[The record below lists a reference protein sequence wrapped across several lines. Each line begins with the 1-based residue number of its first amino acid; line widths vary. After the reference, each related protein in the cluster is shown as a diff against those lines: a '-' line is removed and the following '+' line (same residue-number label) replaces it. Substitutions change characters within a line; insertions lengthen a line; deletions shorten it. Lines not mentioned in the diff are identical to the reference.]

1 MPGHIKLVKG
11 AVDPDPTEYL
21 LPNMDMKKADQN
33 KPYDPKKSVWV
44 ADPKTGGY
52 REGLL
57 ETGDIV
63 QIGAEGAD
71 VAQKMTVAVGHEK
84 FTFKMGEI
92 GRVNPPKFEKCED
105 MVNLTFLNDAS
116 VFWNLKTRYQAKM
129 IHTYSGLFVVV
140 VNPYKRYPIYTHRV
154 CKIYLG
160 KRRNEVPPHLW
171 AIAECAYRNML
182 QNKKDNAMLIT
193 GESGAGKTENT
204 KKVITYLAMVAAG
217 GGKKQEKKVSLEDQI
232 VATNPILESYGN
244 AKTARNDNSSRFG
257 KFIRIHF
264 TASGKLAGCDIVSY
278 LLEKSRITE
287 QQEVERSYHIF
298 YQLIQPYGDGICEGG
313 LREKCRLSSDIYDY
327 IYVSQG
333 KTKVDSIDD
342 NEELEYTEDA
352 FNVLGFSEQEK
363 FDCYML
369 TAGVM
374 TCGGIEF
381 KTKGRDDQ
389 AECEQIGPE
398 TFPGKAA
405 GAFCVDAFQMIK
417 AFCKPRIKV
426 GTEWVIKGQTCEQST
441 MAVGGIARAIFD
453 RVFRWLIEKCNNTLI
468 DATLKKANFCAVLDI
483 AGFEIFEYN
492 GFEQISINFVNEK
505 LQQFFNHHMF
515 VVEQEEY
522 VKEGIDWEMVDF
534 GMDLAAAI
542 IMFEKPMGIWAI
554 LEEESLFPKATDKSF
569 EEKLKASLGKLPVFL
584 KPQSKTDK
592 NAHFAISHYAGI
604 VSYNVTGWLEKN
616 KDPVNDSVVEI
627 FKSTSTCELLV
638 HLWLDH
644 PGQPTTAPK
653 EEGKKKKKTGGKT
666 VSSVYLVSL
675 IELMT
680 TLHNCEPHFVRC
692 LVPNTHKKPGEV
704 EPPLIMH
711 QLTCNGVLEGIR
723 ICMRGFPNRMLYP
736 DFKMRYAILGATE
749 INSSSDN
756 KVATYALMDKI
767 SFPRERYRLGH
778 TLVFFRAGALAFLE
792 ECRDDIVIRLVRYLQ
807 GEVLKRIRGKVF
819 QKKSDQRELMK
830 VCQRQFRRYIAL
842 REWGWFVII
851 QKTRPLVGR
860 SDPNEELAELERK
873 AAATYGVYKEKC
885 DTKVRLLEENV
896 VIEEEKKALLKEIE
910 ASQGDLGQYHAR
922 QAKCAEEKAQL
933 ETALADAQN
942 KLANT
947 EKMRIQATAD
957 KKALEGET
965 VSVKKD
971 IADMEMA
978 ISKLEQEKNS
988 RDHTIK
994 GLNDEIANQDE
1005 IINKLN
1011 KEKKHISDNNAKSS
1025 EDLQGAS
1032 DKVEHLMKVKTK
1044 LESTLDELESSVE
1057 KEKRSRTVVEKERR
1071 KVEGELKMAQET
1083 VAEIER
1089 TKKELEATIMRKDSE
1104 LNGLSS
1110 KLDEEQGSVSKIQK
1124 GIKELQCRVEEMEE
1138 ELEAE
1143 RQARAKA
1150 ERQRSDLAREM
1161 ESLGERLNEASG
1173 ATAAQ
1178 VELNKKRESE
1188 VGKLRKDLE
1197 ECKIQHDATL
1207 MSLKKKQADSI
1218 TEMSDQMDQLNKL
1231 KAKVAKDCGQIS
1243 NEIGDVRAATDEVA
1257 RSKAS
1262 AEKSHRALLANLNDI
1277 TKRVEEANLVLGDFE
1292 SSKRRITAEN
1302 ADLLRQVQELNA
1314 NASLMVKTKSALI
1327 AALDEQKMIAD
1338 NVAKERVSLLG
1349 KYRNLE
1355 HASDGL
1361 RDNYDEEVASKE
1373 NLARQLHKALGDAD
1387 MWKQK
1392 YEIDG
1397 MAKAEELEMGNLKLQ
1412 ARLSEGQGVTEQL
1425 SLKLAQ
1431 LEKAKAKIAADAAD
1445 MAQQLDQA
1453 QILNAAMEKK
1463 AKQFDRIVAE
1473 WKAKVDGL
1481 VMDLDVAQM
1490 ETRNISSDLFKVKSA
1505 YDESILQL
1513 EEVRRENKMLSNE
1526 IKDIMDQISE
1536 GGRSIHEIDKI
1547 RKRLEAEKMEL
1558 EAALS
1563 EAEGALEQEENKVLR
1578 ASLELTQVRQE
1589 IERRIA
1595 QKEDEFAATMKNFA
1609 KAIEGMQMAL
1619 ESETKGKVEALRMKK
1634 KLDTD
1639 VIDLGVALEH
1649 ANAANAESQRNIK
1662 LIQGNIRAV
1671 QAKFEEETRAK
1682 AVAQDNLLAADR
1694 RANSNQNALEE
1705 ARTLLEQA
1713 DRNRRMIEAELADT
1727 NETLS
1732 DLTCQNQAITGAKL
1746 KCEQEM
1752 SSMSHDL
1759 DEMVSEAAM
1768 SEDKAQRAMVDAAR
1782 LADELRSEQD
1792 IAMSL
1797 ERDKKLLEAQVKD
1810 AANRVDEAEQN
1821 ALKGGK
1827 KAIAKMETRTR
1838 ELESELDAETRRC
1851 TDAQKNLRKSER
1863 HIKELSYQQ
1872 DEDRKNHE
1880 RMQALIDQLQGKIR
1894 SYKKQIEEA
1903 EEIAALNLAKYRQ
1916 VMSNQAGSSERADL
1930 NEQVLA
1936 KSRARARSA
1945 SIGPL

>member
-21 LPNMDMKKADQN
+21 LPSIEMKRADQQ
-33 KPYDPKKSVWV
+33 KVYDSKKSVWIPC
-44 ADPKTGGY
+44 PKTGGY
-52 REGLL
+52 REGLIESGDL
-57 ETGDIV
+57 EDP
-63 QIGAEGAD
+63 AS
-71 VAQKMTVAVGHEK
+71 KCLVAVGHEK
-84 FTFKMGEI
+84 FTHKAAEVGK
-92 GRVNPPKFEKCED
+92 VNPPKFEKCED

-171 AIAECAYRNML
+171 AIAETAYRNML

-204 KKVITYLAMVAAG
+204 KKVITYLAMVATG
-217 GGKKQEKKVSLEDQI
+217 SGKKSEKKVSLEDQI

-298 YQLIQPYGDGICEGG
+298 YQLLQPYGDGICDGG
-313 LREKCRLSSDIYDY
+313 LRAKCQCSEDIYDY

-333 KTKVDSIDD
+333 KTKVESIDD

-352 FNVLGFSEQEK
+352 FNVLGFTEQEK

-369 TAGVM
+369 TASVM
-374 TCGGIEF
+374 TFGGVEF

-389 AECEQIGPE
+389 AECENVGPDSY
-398 TFPGKAA
+398 PGKAA
-405 GAFCVDAFQMIK
+405 ALCGVDAFHMIK

-441 MAVGGIARAIFD
+441 NAVGGIARAIFD
-453 RVFRWLIEKCNNTLI
+453 RIFKWLIEKCNDTLI
-468 DATLKKANFCAVLDI
+468 DATLKKSNFCAVLDI

-616 KDPVNDSVVEI
+616 KDPVNDSVVEV
-627 FKSTSTCELLV
+627 FKSTSTSILLV
-638 HLWLDH
+638 HLWRDH
-644 PGQPTTAPK
+644 PGQPTSAPK
-653 EEGKKKKKTGGKT
+653 EEGKKKKKGGGGKT

-675 IELMT
+675 GELMT
-680 TLHNCEPHFVRC
+680 TLHSCEPHFVRC
-692 LVPNTHKKPGEV
+692 LVPNTHKKPGDV

-756 KVATYALMDKI
+756 KTAVYALMDKI
-767 SFPRERYRLGH
+767 QFSRERYRLGH

-792 ECRDDIVIRLVRYLQ
+792 ENRDDIVLKLLRMLQ
-807 GEVLKRIRGKVF
+807 GQVYKHIKSKTYTKRR
-819 QKKSDQRELMK
+819 DQRELIK
-830 VCQRQFRRYIAL
+830 VCQRNFRKYMAL
-842 REWGWFVII
+842 REWGWFIII
-851 QKTRPLVGR
+851 QKTRPLIGL
-860 SDPNEELAELERK
+860 PNPEEELRLLEEK
-873 AAATYGVYKEKC
+873 ANATYGVYKEKL
-885 DTKVRLLEENV
+885 DTKEKLLAENQ
-896 VIEEEKKALLKEIE
+896 VIEEEKKALLKQIESEQGNVSQYHEKQAKISAQRADLEIE
-910 ASQGDLGQYHAR
+910 LATSQDNLAKAE
-922 QAKCAEEKAQL
+922 QA
-933 ETALADAQN
+933 
-942 KLANT
+942 
-947 EKMRIQATAD
+947 RIQATND
-957 KKALEGET
+957 KKDLEQE
-965 VSVKKD
+965 SVVIKKD
-971 IADMEMA
+971 IADVE
-978 ISKLEQEKNS
+978 IIIQKLEQEKTN

-994 GLNDEIANQDE
+994 SLNDEITNQDE

-1011 KEKKHISDNNAKSS
+1011 KEKKHISENSAKSS

-1032 DKVEHLMKVKTK
+1032 DKVDHLMKIKSK
-1044 LESTLDELESSVE
+1044 LEATLDELESSFE
-1057 KEKRSRTVVEKERR
+1057 KEKRSRGQVEKDRR
-1071 KVEGELKMAQET
+1071 KIEGELKICQET
-1083 VAEIER
+1083 VAELER
-1089 TKKELEATIMRKDSE
+1089 SKKELEAAIMRKENEVGSMA
-1104 LNGLSS
+1104 G
-1110 KLDEEQGSVSKIQK
+1110 KLDDEQGLVGKTQK
-1124 GIKELQCRVEEMEE
+1124 AIKELQGRIEEMEE

-1150 ERQRSDLAREM
+1150 ERQRSDLAREL
-1161 ESLGERLNEASG
+1161 ESLGERLNEATG
-1173 ATAAQ
+1173 TTAAQ
-1178 VELNKKRESE
+1178 IELNKKRESE
-1188 VGKLRKDLE
+1188 VSKIRKDLE
-1197 ECKIQHDATL
+1197 ECKIQHDSTVV
-1207 MSLKKKQADSI
+1207 SLKKKQQDSI
-1218 TEMSDQMDQLNKL
+1218 AEMNEQIDQLGKMR
-1231 KAKVAKDCGQIS
+1231 AKIEKDKSQIMA
-1243 NEIGDVRAATDEVA
+1243 EIADVRAATDEVA

-1262 AEKSHRALLANLNDI
+1262 AEKSYKNLLGNLNDI
-1277 TKRVEEANLVLGDFE
+1277 NKKVEESSLTLGDME
-1292 SSKRRITAEN
+1292 GSKRRLTAEN
-1302 ADLLRQVQELNA
+1302 ADLLRQLQELESNA
-1314 NASLMVKTKSALI
+1314 NLLLKTKAALV

-1338 NVAKERVSLLG
+1338 EVAKERVSLLS
-1349 KYRNLE
+1349 KFRNLE
-1355 HASDGL
+1355 HEADGL
-1361 RDNYDEEVASKE
+1361 KQNYDEEAVGRE
-1373 NLARQLHKALGDAD
+1373 NVGRQLNKALGDAD
-1387 MWKQK
+1387 MWRQK

-1397 MAKAEELEMGNLKLQ
+1397 IAKAEELEMSSMKLQ
-1412 ARLSEGQGVTEQL
+1412 ARLSEGQATIEQL
-1425 SLKLAQ
+1425 NGKLSQ
-1431 LEKAKAKIAADAAD
+1431 LERAKAKAQADLND
-1445 MAQQLDQA
+1445 MAVQLDQA

-1463 AKQFDRIVAE
+1463 AKQFDRIVGE
-1473 WKAKVDGL
+1473 WKGKVESL
-1481 VMDLDVAQM
+1481 SMDLDVAQN
-1490 ETRNISSDLFKVKSA
+1490 ETRNMSSELFKVKNA
-1505 YDESILQL
+1505 YDEAVLQL
-1513 EEVRRENKMLSNE
+1513 DEVRRENKVLSNE

-1578 ASLELTQVRQE
+1578 CQLELTQVKKD
-1589 IERRIA
+1589 IEQRIA
-1595 QKEDEFAATMKNFA
+1595 QKEEEFASTKKNFG
-1609 KAIEGMQMAL
+1609 KALEGMQMAL

-1634 KLDTD
+1634 KLEADVLDLDT
-1639 VIDLGVALEH
+1639 ALEH
-1649 ANAANAESQRNIK
+1649 ANAANAESQKNIK
-1662 LIQGNIRAV
+1662 MIQQRLREV
-1671 QAKFEEETRAK
+1671 QARFEEENRAK
-1682 AVAQDNLLAADR
+1682 AIAQDNLIAAER
-1694 RANSNQNALEE
+1694 RCNANQNALEE
-1705 ARTLLEQA
+1705 AKTLLEQA
-1713 DRNRRMIEAELADT
+1713 DRNRRMIEQELADT

-1732 DLTCQNQAITGAKL
+1732 DQTCQNQAISGAKS

-1752 SSMSHDL
+1752 NNLGHDL
-1759 DEMVSEAAM
+1759 DEMTAEAAM
-1768 SEDKAQRAMVDAAR
+1768 SEDKAQKAMVDAAR
-1782 LADELRSEQD
+1782 LADELRAEQE
-1792 IAMSL
+1792 IAMAL
-1797 ERDKKLLEAQVKD
+1797 ERDKKLLEAQTKD
-1810 AANRVDEAEQN
+1810 AQNRLDEAEQN

-1827 KAIAKMETRTR
+1827 KAIAKMETRIR
-1838 ELESELDAETRRC
+1838 ELESEYDAESRRLA
-1851 TDAQKNLRKSER
+1851 DAQKNLRRSER
-1863 HIKELSYQQ
+1863 TVKELAYTQE
-1872 DEDRKNHE
+1872 EDRKNHE
-1880 RMQALIDQLQGKIR
+1880 RMQALIDQLQGKIK

-1903 EEIAALNLAKYRQ
+1903 EEIAALNLAKFRQ
-1916 VMSNQAGSSERADL
+1916 VQVNLTQSTERADL
-1930 NEQVLA
+1930 NEQALA
-1936 KSRARARSA
+1936 KMKASNRAA
-1945 SIGPL
+1945 SVGPM